1 MIIGFLI
8 RALLAAVGLWVAS
21 KVINGIS
28 YARTES
34 LIAAG
39 LILGLVNAF
48 IRPIL
53 VFFTFPITILTLG
66 LFLLVINGLM
76 LMLVGALL
84 KGFNVNGLVSA
95 ILGSIVVSVVV
106 WIGSRL
112 LNV

>member
-1 MIIGFLI
+1 MIGLLI
-8 RALLAAVGLWVAS
+8 RGLLAAAGLYVAS
-21 KVINGIS
+21 RLLSGIS
-28 YARTES
+28 YAKTES

-39 LILGLVNAF
+39 LILALVNSF
-48 IRPIL
+48 IKPVVTL
-53 VFFTFPITILTLG
+53 LTLPLTIVTLG
-66 LFLLVINGLM
+66 LFLFVINGLM

-84 KGFNVNGLVSA
+84 KGFNVNGLWSA